1 MMSEKNVN
9 IHIHVNV
16 SAYKSAPSGIEI
28 SSRVSQPISDL
39 STSV

>member
-1 MMSEKNVN
+1 MMPEKNVN

-28 SSRVSQPISDL
+28 SSRVSQPGSYHL
-39 STSV
+39 TSV